1 MERSSAGVC
10 GRRWAAERQRCV
22 CGGRGVRWGSLER
35 VAVTDDLVLHNGAK
49 SSTRRPQYD
58 GTPATDA
65 LLARNKHTQGLAA
78 EPRPILS
85 NPPPLPFG
93 HRPLVAATRG
103 WPEILSAALR
113 SLSTSFTNRSA
124 ARGPAPAS
132 SGFAEPPPRPRA
144 EFESPGPRHN
154 PKPAPAAKFKTPNP
168 GVVCYFRR
176 RRARR
181 LAAMATRS
189 LKVRCSPP
197 STHTHT
203 HRERGGREGGGKT
216 PFV

>member
-85 NPPPLPFG
+85 NPPPSPLAIGRSSQRREVGQRFSLRRCG
-93 HRPLVAATRG
+93 AFRRPSRIDRRREGRRRRRRVSRNRRRG
-103 WPEILSAALR
+103 RVQNSNRQGRGTIRNRRRLLNLKRQTPASSAIFDDDALADWQQWQHVR
-113 SLSTSFTNRSA
+113 SRSA
-124 ARGPAPAS
+124 ARL
-132 SGFAEPPPRPRA
+132 RP
-144 EFESPGPRHN
+144 
-154 PKPAPAAKFKTPNP
+154 
-168 GVVCYFRR
+168 
-176 RRARR
+176 
-181 LAAMATRS
+181 
-189 LKVRCSPP
+189 
-197 STHTHT
+197 HTHT